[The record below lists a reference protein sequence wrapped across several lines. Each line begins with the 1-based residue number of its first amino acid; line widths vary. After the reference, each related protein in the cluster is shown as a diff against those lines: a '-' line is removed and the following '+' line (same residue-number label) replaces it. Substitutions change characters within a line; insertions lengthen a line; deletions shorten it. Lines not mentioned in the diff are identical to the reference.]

1 MAHCPRAA
9 AETADAI
16 LGDWL
21 DDKQTVR
28 IRVYREHGQYHA
40 KIVWLK
46 DASIA
51 PAGTQVLRNLRHD
64 PAGKWRDGR
73 ICHPRTDAWYDCRC
87 TLQSPSV
94 MQVRAYI
101 GTPVFG
107 KTVSFTRVHLSS

>member
-1 MAHCPRAA
+1 MKTFVIGCLCCLGLSLAVSAQPNLAMAHCPRAA

-64 PAGKWRDGR
+64 PAGKWK
-73 ICHPRTDAWYDCRC
+73 
-87 TLQSPSV
+87 PSV
-94 MQVRAYI
+94 SPASI
-101 GTPVFG
+101 
-107 KTVSFTRVHLSS
+107 